1 MWRVLLLCLLA
12 ACFSSTAS
20 AQSPRANPSATDMAH
35 AFAGQAAYCA
45 ARDDT
50 THPVF
55 RGCVDWHS
63 SAHAHYALTAH
74 RALTGEAAYESFV
87 DASLD
92 RAGLA
97 AELRDLRADPAFE
110 APYGRAWFLRLYLA
124 RKASG
129 GDDRLAP
136 LATEIARSMEA
147 MYRATPA
154 DPNARDYRSATFA
167 MINLLAYAR
176 AEKDARLEAFVTA
189 EARTRWMASDARCD
203 LDAEP
208 RGFLSSCLSWAWL
221 VSEVATK
228 AEFAGWYA
236 RWNPGIETLAPLVL
250 PQRANA
256 HLYGKNFSR
265 AWGLAALHAATGDA
279 RYRDLYCAH
288 LNAGYAQWEATKDDY
303 MAVGHW
309 VAQFGM
315 LALEEGRKAGIACD

>member
-1 MWRVLLLCLLA
+1 MLRGLLLCLLA
-12 ACFSSTAS
+12 ACFSLTAS
-20 AQSPRANPSATDMAH
+20 AQAPRVNQSVTDMAQ
-35 AFAGQAAYCA
+35 AFARQAAYCA

-50 THPVF
+50 AHPVF

-63 SAHAHYALTAH
+63 SAHAHYALAAYRT
-74 RALTGEAAYESFV
+74 LTGDAAYEGFL
-87 DASLD
+87 DKSLD

-97 AELRDLRADPAFE
+97 SELRDLRADPAFE

-124 RKASG
+124 RKAAG

-176 AEKDARLEAFVTA
+176 AENDARLEAFVVGET
-189 EARTRWMASDARCD
+189 RTRWMAPDARCD

-208 RGFLSSCLSWAWL
+208 RGFLSTCLSWAWL
-221 VSEVATK
+221 VSDVATK
-228 AEFAGWYA
+228 PEFAAWYA

-279 RYRDLYCAH
+279 RYRSLYCAH
-288 LNAGYAQWEATKDDY
+288 LDAGYARWDAMKEDY

-315 LALEEGRKAGIACD
+315 LALEQGRKSGISCD